1 MVVSVQHTKT
11 YTYYLRPTLTPYTY
25 TLRPALTP
33 YTLHMHPA
41 SCTLHS
47 APCT

>member
-1 MVVSVQHTKT
+1 MVVSVQHPKP
-11 YTYYLRPTLTPYTY
+11 YTYHLRPTLTPYTY

-33 YTLHMHPA
+33 YTLHLHPA